1 VKICFL
7 VPSAYGMRGDVR
19 ATLNLAAELAARH
32 DVEVVSV
39 RRIKEQPF
47 FPVGPKVGLRWL
59 VDARPGIRHLLPRGQ
74 MRAEVAVWRTLR
86 ALHCDVLIT
95 MRPALAIQA
104 ARHAPREITRI
115 AREWGR
121 PAVPGPIRKFYPRLD
136 GVVASTE
143 TTRDEW
149 GKALDDGPGVHLI
162 PDALPAGP
170 LPRSRMDNRIVS
182 AGGRLLPV
190 KAYDR
195 LIRAFATVADKRP
208 DWRLRLYGGGPEEKR
223 LRGLVSELNLH
234 NHVYFMGTT
243 PDLAGE
249 FAKASIVAV
258 TSRAEVLGMTVIE
271 ALGCGVPVVGFDSP
285 RGPGEFVTSGRD
297 GVLVPEGDG
306 EIEAYASALLA
317 LIDDERRRT
326 ALAAGAL
333 ETAAGYAAPAVAA
346 RWERLLSDL
355 RAETP

>member
-7 VPSAYGMRGDVR
+7 VPSAYVMRGDVR
-19 ATLNLAAELAARH
+19 ATLNLAAELAMRH
-32 DVEVVSV
+32 EVEIVSV
-39 RRIKEQPF
+39 RRLKDKPF
-47 FPVGPKVGLRWL
+47 FPVSPKVGLRWL
-59 VDARPGIRHLLPRGQ
+59 VDARPGIRHLLPRGYV
-74 MRAEVAVWRTLR
+74 RTEVAVWRTLR
-86 ALHCDVLIT
+86 GLRCDVLIT
-95 MRPALAIQA
+95 TRPALAVQV
-104 ARHAPREITRI
+104 ARHAAREITRI
-115 AREWGR
+115 AREWNR
-121 PAVPGPIRKFYPRLD
+121 PAVLGPVKRFYPRLD
-136 GVVASTE
+136 TVVASTE
-143 TTRDEW
+143 TARDEW
-149 GKALDDGPGVHLI
+149 AKAVDEKLDVHMI

-182 AGGRLLPV
+182 AGGRLVPV

-208 DWRLRLYGGGPEEKR
+208 DWRLRLYGGGPEDKR
-223 LRGLVSELNLH
+223 LRNLVSDLNLH

-258 TSRAEVLGMTVIE
+258 TSRAEVLGMTVME

-297 GVLVPEGDG
+297 GVLVPEGEG
-306 EIEAYASALLA
+306 EVEAYASALLA

-326 ALAAGAL
+326 ALATRAL
-333 ETAAGYAAPAVAA
+333 ETATGYAAPAVAA
-346 RWERLLSDL
+346 RWEQLLSDL
-355 RAETP
+355 RPEAM